1 MYSIQMGLKAIK
13 SSAYC
18 FVQAI
23 DNPFIEANMLEEIF
37 LHRSDEKFV
46 APTFKGKSG
55 HPVLIN
61 QKIMEYICS
70 LEIKQQHL
78 NEVLK
83 HFPRKHIALDHPEI
97 LLNINTQEDYRN
109 LVNGF

>member
-1 MYSIQMGLKAIK
+1 MGLKAIK
-13 SSAYC
+13 SSSYC

-23 DNPFIEANMLEEIF
+23 DNPFIEANMLEEIL
-37 LHRSDEKFV
+37 LHKSDEKFV
-46 APTFKGKSG
+46 TPTYKGKSG

-61 QKIMEYICS
+61 QKIIEYICS
-70 LEIKQQHL
+70 MEIKQQHL

-83 HFPRKHIALDHPEI
+83 QFPRKNIALDHPEI
-97 LLNINTQEDYRN
+97 LLNINTPEDYRN